1 MLNNYVVTHLHS
13 TMSNGTMMDSST
25 NFQKYIDIAIKNNMK
40 AIAFTE
46 HGNVFN
52 WIQKKMACDK
62 AGIKYIHGEEFYS
75 TTTVDEKIRET
86 FHICLYA
93 RNWNGVKEL
102 NKLSSLSFNK
112 EDNHYYYRPRISL
125 EEIMNTS
132 KNILISTACL
142 ASILWV
148 KKGEP
153 VVEEFLEWM
162 SENKDRC
169 FLEIQYH
176 NCQEQKEYNSLLYEH
191 SKKYKL
197 RLLSATDTHAG
208 DEEDA
213 ELRKVLQ
220 LSKGIKFPE
229 EEAFDLTFKTYK
241 ELVQEFKNQK
251 CLPEEVYLEAI
262 NNTNIMADMVEDFEL
277 DMSHKYPKIY
287 EDPNAELK
295 KRINRGVANRNLN
308 NWESISK
315 KKYYQRIKEE
325 FDVFNKLGML
335 DYILLLDDIID
346 FCRKNGIS
354 TAPRG
359 SCNGSQILW
368 SMGITDIDSIK
379 FDLPFFRFCNPE
391 RVSLGDVDIDM
402 ASIKRPLVKDFIY
415 TYPNIQGSAIIT
427 FQTYALRG
435 AIKGIGRGLNI
446 PLSEVESISAD
457 IDEIEEEDDTGESKK
472 ITTFHNKEKWENKYP
487 KLLKM
492 AYRCLG
498 VIENI
503 STHACGFVATD
514 RNIDEEIG
522 TFKTDKCKWVISQN
536 NMKCI
541 DSVNFVKMDLLVV
554 DNVQIVEDTCKLAEI
569 PILNNDEIDFEDI
582 SVWDEM
588 LKSGLGIFQFEK
600 TGFRHLKHTLENF
613 EEFQKQVSNIS
624 RLDVM
629 TALNGIIRPSGD
641 SIRDYF
647 VSGKPYKS
655 GMKEIDDS
663 LGETLSYCIYQEQ
676 IMMWLH
682 NFCGYSMAQSD
693 IVRRGIAKKYGTEK
707 LIPDIEK
714 GFMTFCTKTYPQYS
728 EEYLRTV
735 LAKFIQVILDAS
747 LYGFSKNHSNP
758 YSILGFKCA
767 YLRHYYPL
775 EFLTVQFNIND
786 GRIEKTSK
794 INDFMNKFT
803 DIKVRSIKF
812 RKSKSEYTCDKEA
825 RIIYK
830 GIKSIKYLS
839 ESVAN
844 ELFELGKQE
853 FNSYLDLLI
862 AITEKTSVN
871 SRQMDILI
879 KLNFFEEFGGNR
891 YLLDIYK
898 LFASRYKKTYVE
910 KTKIK
915 RIEEINN
922 EILNISNVSFG
933 IKEQLQYE
941 KEFLGFPQSTFDMD
955 SDFIY
960 VSDIDLKYSPKVMCY
975 YLKNG
980 YEECLKIL
988 KSDYKQETFDV
999 GDIIKLG
1006 SVISKPKAKKV
1017 DVDLTVKS
1025 LTTTVSGTTKVSS
1038 VKDISTGKMLKVVKK
1053 NPNSENEVRIDGNEL
1068 TFYKQAIP
1076 FECSASYWSKS
1087 ETESEKWISQ
1097 YYIMK

>member
-1 MLNNYVVTHLHS
+1 MRNNYVMYHCHS

-25 NFQKYIDIAIKNNMK
+25 NFQKYIDLAVENNMK
-40 AIAFTE
+40 AIALSE

-62 AGIKYIHGEEFYS
+62 AKIKYIHGEEFYS
-75 TTTVDEKIRET
+75 TTTIDEKIRET
-86 FHICLYA
+86 FHIGLYA
-93 RNWNGVKEL
+93 KNWDAVKEL
-102 NKLSSLSFNK
+102 NVLSSKSFNK

-132 KNILISTACL
+132 DGIIVTTACM
-142 ASILWV
+142 ASILWA

-153 VVEEFLEWM
+153 VAEEFLLWM
-162 SENKDRC
+162 SKNKNRC

-176 NCQEQKEYNSLLYEH
+176 NNSEEQKEYNLLLYEY
-191 SKKYKL
+191 SKKYDL
-197 RLLSATDTHAG
+197 RLLAGTDTHAG
-208 DEEDA
+208 DEGDA

-229 EEAFDLTFKTYK
+229 EEAFDLTFKTYDQ
-241 ELVQEFKNQK
+241 LVTEFKNQK

-262 NNTNIMADMVEDFEL
+262 NNTNVFADMVENFDLDFT
-277 DMSHKYPKIY
+277 HKYPKIY
-287 EDPNAELK
+287 ENPNLELK
-295 KRINRGVANRNLN
+295 KRINKGVANRNLN
-308 NWESISK
+308 NWESDSK

-325 FDVFNKLGML
+325 FDVFDKLNML

-346 FCRKNGIS
+346 FCKKNGIS

-446 PLSEVESISAD
+446 PLSEVEAISAD

-498 VIENI
+498 VIENV

-522 TFKTDKCKWVISQN
+522 TFKTDKCPWVISQN

-541 DSVNFVKMDLLVV
+541 DAVNFVKMDLLVV
-554 DNVQIVEDTCKLAEI
+554 DNVQIVEDTCRLAEI
-569 PILNNDEIDFEDI
+569 PILNNDEIDFEDMNA
-582 SVWDEM
+582 WNEM

-629 TALNGIIRPSGD
+629 TALNGIIRPAGD
-641 SIRDYF
+641 SIRDDF
-647 VSGKPYKS
+647 VLGKPYKS
-655 GMKEIDDS
+655 GMKEIDVS

-676 IMMWLH
+676 IMMWLY

-714 GFMTFCTKTYPQYS
+714 GFMDFCTKTYPQYD
-728 EEYLRTV
+728 EEYLRVV

-803 DIKVRSIKF
+803 DIKVKSIKF
-812 RKSKSEYTCDKEA
+812 RKSKSEYACDKETN
-825 RIIYK
+825 IIYK
-830 GIKSIKYLS
+830 GIKSVKYLS
-839 ESVAN
+839 ENVAD
-844 ELFELGKQE
+844 ELFELGKKQ
-853 FNSYLDLLI
+853 FNSFIDLVI
-862 AITEKTSVN
+862 EITENTIVN
-871 SRQMDILI
+871 SRQMAILI
-879 KLNFFEEFGGNR
+879 KLNFFEEFGGNKF
-891 YLLDIYK
+891 LLNIYEVFSSK
-898 LFASRYKKTYVE
+898 YKKTYVE
-910 KTKIK
+910 KTKVK
-915 RIEEINN
+915 RIEEIKTL
-922 EILNISNVSFG
+922 ILDIENIAFD
-933 IKEQLQYE
+933 IKEQLGYE
-941 KEFLGFPQSTFDMD
+941 KEFLGFLQSTFDMD
-955 SDFIY
+955 ESFVY
-960 VSDIDLKYSPKVMCY
+960 VSELDLKYSPKVMCY

-980 YEECLKIL
+980 YEELLKIY
-988 KSDYKQETFDV
+988 KKDYKSNIFDT
-999 GDIIKLG
+999 GDILKLEG
-1006 SVISKPKAKKV
+1006 IANRPKSKKV
-1017 DVDLTVKS
+1017 DGEWTKS
-1025 LTTTVSGTTKVSS
+1025 TT
-1038 VKDISTGKMLKVVKK
+1038 
-1053 NPNSENEVRIDGNEL
+1053 
-1068 TFYKQAIP
+1068 
-1076 FECSASYWSKS
+1076 
-1087 ETESEKWISQ
+1087 ETEKWISR
-1097 YYIMK
+1097 YNIVK